1 MILPPQLLAKKSS
14 ASQPKAKTRPMLPD
28 QSAAEEFPLPA
39 KNDARQA
46 NLAHLKAVDSA
57 MTRSNGHGLAA
68 FLPNRLVGALPHGAR
83 RYFVEQ
89 PCKLTADGVRQRAP
103 WCKQICICIYVSIN
117 IDIYIYIAKSIHTS
131 IHVLHVQVSLL
142 ECPACAFVCIYVR
155 DMNVCACSIRTCTIP
170 LICPPQ
176 CCSCRPACRRLT
188 SQKPT
193 RCRW

>member
-1 MILPPQLLAKKSS
+1 MLHVRLQAASRLSFPSRPSILSLCFDGASIGKPSKDVLLIAQHAFPKDCSMILPPQLLAKKSS

-117 IDIYIYIAKSIHTS
+117 IDIYIYSK
-131 IHVLHVQVSLL
+131 
-142 ECPACAFVCIYVR
+142 IYTYKY
-155 DMNVCACSIRTCTIP
+155 TCTT
-170 LICPPQ
+170 CPSVP
-176 CCSCRPACRRLT
+176 S
-188 SQKPT
+188 
-193 RCRW
+193 